1 MDFSNFNL
9 TPSSKKA
16 LEGARIIADSNKH
29 LKVIDLHLIGALLLQ
44 DNVNIDFSL
53 QLCDVNKIGLLT
65 AFKEVILEYK
75 ERKRKKAIYAEEIS
89 DILETAK
96 TISTS
101 YGHDYIGVDH
111 IFLSILVT
119 RDEISNFMG
128 SLEIDL
134 EKLIDTLSNSIEHG
148 VEPIPTTQQPKPQ
161 PKTKSA
167 DDSIESCFENLNK
180 TVLERGTFEIFGRD
194 KEIDRAFEVLLR
206 KNKSNVIFVGDAG
219 VGKTA
224 IVEGMV
230 EQIVKRECPDLLLH
244 KEIVS
249 LDVTS
254 VLSGTIYRG
263 QMEEKMQKILKLV
276 SENHHLILFID
287 EIHTIV
293 GSGNSEGGLDLAN
306 ILKPALSRGNISC
319 IGATTL
325 DEYKRYFEKDSA
337 LNRRFECI
345 SVAEPT
351 KEETKKLLSKAKVSY
366 EKFHQVSFDD
376 NVLDIIIDLCEE
388 YLPSKKFPDKA
399 FDILDESGAKTKKI
413 HIVRPQEAIDME
425 KKFKDDD
432 FVESK
437 AFKKHEE
444 KYKKILE
451 TWGKKLEKEVFP
463 VTEDTIYG
471 IFAHK
476 LDTTAEKVKNKN
488 NIYVKGRIGFGV

>member
-376 NVLDIIIDLCEE
+376 NVLDIIIDLCDE

-437 AFKKHEE
+437 AFKST
-444 KYKKILE
+444 KKN
-451 TWGKKLEKEVFP
+451 TKKF
-463 VTEDTIYG
+463 
-471 IFAHK
+471 
-476 LDTTAEKVKNKN
+476 
-488 NIYVKGRIGFGV
+488 